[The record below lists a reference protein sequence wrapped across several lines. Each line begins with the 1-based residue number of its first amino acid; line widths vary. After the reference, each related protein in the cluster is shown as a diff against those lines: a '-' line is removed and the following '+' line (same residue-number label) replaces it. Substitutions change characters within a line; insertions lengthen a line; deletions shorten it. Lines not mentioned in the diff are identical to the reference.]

1 MKIKT
6 TFVGMASFLVMLL
19 AWPQM
24 PSMAQEVPAHAITNV
39 TIHMADGATLENAD
53 IVWRNGVIEQIGVN
67 ESIPFDAFII
77 DGGDSLHVYPGLIDG
92 MAT

>member
-39 TIHMADGATLENAD
+39 TIHMAEGVTLENSD
-53 IVWRNGVIEQIGVN
+53 IVLRNVFIEQI
-67 ESIPFDAFII
+67 
-77 DGGDSLHVYPGLIDG
+77 
-92 MAT
+92 